1 MDWLSIRYPK
11 YVKLFNIAKE
21 GFAEEVYIWQALYI
35 KRNRDN
41 CKDTLIGMVEKK
53 GTRALIY
60 AHIDEFKKTLG
71 A

>member
-1 MDWLSIRYPK
+1 MRYPK
-11 YVKLFNIAKE
+11 YVKWFNAAKE

-41 CKDTLIGMVEKK
+41 CEETLIGMVERK
-53 GTRALIY
+53 GIQALIY
-60 AHIDEFKKTLG
+60 AHIEEFKKTLG